1 MSTSDAILWGSGI
14 IGAAVYFGLARV
26 EDAIDNV
33 AVGIEQFSLN
43 ICSLL
48 QDEEDE

>member
-1 MSTSDAILWGSGI
+1 MSIADAILWGSGI
-14 IGAAVYFGLARV
+14 LGAAVYFGLARV

-33 AVGIEQFSLN
+33 AVGIEQLSLN

-48 QDEEDE
+48 QDEEAE

>member
-1 MSTSDAILWGSGI
+1 MSTADAILWGAGI

-43 ICSLL
+43 IVSLFG
-48 QDEEDE
+48 DEEVE